1 MCSSWTSFSLE
12 IDRLRKY
19 FASNSYPGQLFEK
32 AVKKFLIEKFKTT
45 KDNTVINKDIKYI
58 TLPFQGHYSY
68 IVRNNLQ
75 RVLRLHFPDFNFKF
89 IFTNSL
95 TIGFFFRFKDRIPDS
110 LCSNVVYNYCCPDC
124 NDRYIGST
132 TRNLKIR
139 VSEHK
144 GFSFRSGIQLTNPG
158 ISRIRDHSRKKDH
171 LIREENFK
179 IIFRASNKFDLRI
192 AETLCIL
199 DQKPTLNSNDTAIKL
214 NIV

>member
-1 MCSSWTSFSLE
+1 M
-12 IDRLRKY
+12 
-19 FASNSYPGQLFEK
+19 
-32 AVKKFLIEKFKTT
+32 
-45 KDNTVINKDIKYI
+45 
-58 TLPFQGHYSY
+58 
-68 IVRNNLQ
+68 
-75 RVLRLHFPDFNFKF
+75 
-89 IFTNSL
+89 
-95 TIGFFFRFKDRIPDS
+95 
-110 LCSNVVYNYCCPDC
+110 VYNYCCPDC